1 MKKTLK
7 ILGIIFSILLIY
19 SIIFSTIVDRTIPL
33 WSDAGVL
40 EIFFYLVVGTVS
52 GIDVFV
58 TALIVFSILIFLQKR
73 KKIVIG
79 DGVLLFVGYLITAL
93 LNLSFSTY
101 FISKFDLTFD
111 LERFTFVFILPIIH
125 SIIVFYLIKFI
136 SHKFSKKKWK
146 KYYVISV
153 NI

>member
-19 SIIFSTIVDRTIPL
+19 SIIFSTIVDRTIPA
-33 WSDAGVL
+33 WSDSGVL
-40 EIFFYLVVGTVS
+40 EIFVYLIGGIIG
-52 GIDVFV
+52 GIDVFI

-136 SHKFSKKKWK
+136 SNKFSKKK
-146 KYYVISV
+146 
-153 NI
+153 

>member
-19 SIIFSTIVDRTIPL
+19 SIIFSTIVDRTIPA

-40 EIFFYLVVGTVS
+40 EIFFYLVVGIVAS
-52 GIDVFV
+52 IDVFV

-79 DGVLLFVGYLITAL
+79 DGVLIFVGYLITVL
-93 LNLSFSTY
+93 LNLAAYTFLNAKY
-101 FISKFDLTFD
+101 NLIFD
-111 LERFTFVFILPIIH
+111 LERFTIAFVIPIIH
-125 SIIVFYLIKFI
+125 SIIAFYLIKFI
-136 SHKFSKKKWK
+136 SHKFSKKK
-146 KYYVISV
+146 
-153 NI
+153 

>member
-7 ILGIIFSILLIY
+7 ILGIIFAILLIY
-19 SIIFSTIVDRTIPL
+19 SIIFSTIVDRTIPA
-33 WSDAGVL
+33 WSGSGVL
-40 EIFFYLVVGTVS
+40 QIFVYLLGGIIG

-93 LNLSFSTY
+93 LNFFVRTYYLSLLSST
-101 FISKFDLTFD
+101 FNRPILTFD
-111 LERFTFVFILPIIH
+111 LEEFTFVFIFPIIH
-125 SIIVFYLIKFI
+125 SIIAFYLIKFI
-136 SHKFSKKKWK
+136 SHKFSKKK
-146 KYYVISV
+146 
-153 NI
+153 

>member
-7 ILGIIFSILLIY
+7 ILGIIFAILLIY
-19 SIIFSTIVDRTIPL
+19 SIIFSTIVDRTIPA
-33 WSDAGVL
+33 WSDSGVL
-40 EIFFYLVVGTVS
+40 EIFVYLIGGIIG
-52 GIDVFV
+52 GIDVFI

-73 KKIVIG
+73 KIIVIG
-79 DGVLLFVGYLITAL
+79 DGVLIFVGYLITAL

-111 LERFTFVFILPIIH
+111 LERFTFVFIFPIIH

-136 SHKFSKKKWK
+136 SNKFNKKK
-146 KYYVISV
+146 
-153 NI
+153 

>member
-7 ILGIIFSILLIY
+7 ILGIIFAILLIY
-19 SIIFSTIVDRTIPL
+19 SIIFSTIVDRTIPV
-33 WSDAGVL
+33 WSGSGVL
-40 EIFFYLVVGTVS
+40 QIFVYLLGGIIS

-146 KYYVISV
+146 KR
-153 NI
+153 

>member
-19 SIIFSTIVDRTIPL
+19 SIIFSKIVDRTIPL

-73 KKIVIG
+73 EKIIIG
-79 DGVLLFVGYLITAL
+79 DGVLIFVGYLITVL
-93 LNLSFSTY
+93 LNLAAYTFLNAKY
-101 FISKFDLTFD
+101 NLIFD
-111 LERFTFVFILPIIH
+111 LERFTIAFVIPIIH
-125 SIIVFYLIKFI
+125 SIIAFYLIKFI
-136 SHKFSKKKWK
+136 SHKFSKKK
-146 KYYVISV
+146 
-153 NI
+153 

>member
-19 SIIFSTIVDRTIPL
+19 SIIFSTIVDRTIPA
-33 WSDAGVL
+33 WSGSGVL
-40 EIFFYLVVGTVS
+40 QIFVYLLGGIIG

-136 SHKFSKKKWK
+136 SHKFSKKK
-146 KYYVISV
+146 
-153 NI
+153 

>member
-7 ILGIIFSILLIY
+7 ILGIIFAILLIY
-19 SIIFSTIVDRTIPL
+19 SIIFSTIVDRTIPV
-33 WSDAGVL
+33 WSGSGVL
-40 EIFFYLVVGTVS
+40 QIFVYLLGGIIS

-101 FISKFDLTFD
+101 LISKFDLTFD

-136 SHKFSKKKWK
+136 SDKFRKKK
-146 KYYVISV
+146 
-153 NI
+153 

>member
-1 MKKTLK
+1 MNKTLK
-7 ILGIIFSILLIY
+7 ILGIIFAILLIY
-19 SIIFSTIVDRTIPL
+19 SIIFSTIVDRTIPV
-33 WSDAGVL
+33 WSGSGVL
-40 EIFFYLVVGTVS
+40 QIFVYLLGGIIS

-136 SHKFSKKKWK
+136 SNKFSKKK
-146 KYYVISV
+146 
-153 NI
+153 

>member
-7 ILGIIFSILLIY
+7 ILGIIFAILLIY
-19 SIIFSTIVDRTIPL
+19 SIIFSAIVDRTIPA
-33 WSDAGVL
+33 WSGSGVL
-40 EIFFYLVVGTVS
+40 QIFVYLLGGIIG

-111 LERFTFVFILPIIH
+111 LERFTFVFIFPIIH

-136 SHKFSKKKWK
+136 SNKFSKKK
-146 KYYVISV
+146 
-153 NI
+153 